1 GRRAGGRG
9 RGGAPGPGRP
19 PPRPGRPAG
28 GDVRGFARRRATLSR
43 EQASAERPDVLVVL
57 GGDGAIL
64 GAVRAFA
71 ADPVPTLGINFGRV
85 GFLAAAE
92 TSHWKESLQEVLEGQ
107 AQIEPRMRLEAR
119 FLGENG
125 QEHRAVALN
134 DVVITR
140 GAFQGLLTIAL
151 RVGQDWVT
159 NYRADGLIV
168 STPSGSTA
176 YSLAAGGPILS
187 PTQEAIVV
195 TPVCP
200 QSLSHRALVLSA
212 ESDLSL
218 TVSESRGATTLV
230 VAGQGS

>member
-71 ADPVPTLGINFGRV
+71 DAPVPTLGINFGRV

-92 TSHWKESLQEVLEGQ
+92 AGHWEEALREILAGKGGV
-107 AQIEPRMRLEAR
+107 EPR
-119 FLGENG
+119 
-125 QEHRAVALN
+125 
-134 DVVITR
+134 T
-140 GAFQGLLTIAL
+140 GLLAELETP
-151 RVGQDWVT
+151 
-159 NYRADGLIV
+159 DGA
-168 STPSGSTA
+168 PFRP
-176 YSLAAGGPILS
+176 AAPYG
-187 PTQEAIVV
+187 A
-195 TPVCP
+195 
-200 QSLSHRALVLSA
+200 
-212 ESDLSL
+212 
-218 TVSESRGATTLV
+218 GAT
-230 VAGQGS
+230 